1 MRGALFDAIPDALV
15 VVDEAGAI
23 LMANRRAYQLFGY
36 DPPEL
41 VGRAVEVLVPAH
53 LRGRHAHHR
62 KLYARQ
68 PRERA
73 MGQANMELQGRRR
86 DGSMFPVEVALN
98 PVRLGARQQT
108 LASIRDVSATSMS
121 QRVQRKTVHDAT
133 LAEVG
138 HLILTADSETDVLR
152 DVVTRLSESIGL
164 GPVWL
169 LRANPASGAIE
180 ATGEAVPPPQW
191 MATQA
196 RALLT
201 AMSGG
206 TPIPSENGRLG
217 AVPMPGGMKSG
228 LAFPVASSERAVD
241 ATLVAFSRDA
251 DAFDV
256 DVRRLLE
263 TASSLL
269 SAMLQRRASAEA
281 LAHAQRLEAIGKLTG
296 GVAHDFNNLLTVIAG
311 SLQLLES
318 AVEEDAAS
326 MEILVSAIR
335 AVEQGAAL
343 TRKLLSFAGRQ
354 HLRPA
359 VVSVSRQMRDLERL
373 VRASLGERIRLR
385 LDLDPTAPPAYVDA
399 ALLDSVVLNLVL
411 NARDAIDGAGEV
423 EIAVHPDPAT
433 GLAACSGTGDTAYV
447 ALTVRDNGR
456 GMSPEALE
464 HAWEPFFT
472 TKPTGRGT
480 GLGLSMAY
488 GFVQQSGGHVRLD
501 SRPGEGT
508 RVTLCFPVA
517 TEAQQQAVGPSPAPA
532 PGGDEII
539 VVVEDDDAVRRTVSA
554 SLKALGYSVIA
565 TDSPED
571 ALDCVE
577 TLRDVALLFSDL
589 TLEAAMTGD
598 ELAHAAR
605 QLRPDLAVLLT
616 SGYPD
621 AVREAGSFEFA
632 LLPKPYH
639 REDLAAAV
647 RRALAERMPA
657 VAG

>member
-36 DPPEL
+36 EPPEL
-41 VGRAVEVLVPAH
+41 VGRPVEVLIPAH
-53 LRGRHAHHR
+53 LRTRHAHHR
-62 KLYARQ
+62 KRYAHE

-73 MGQANMELQGRRR
+73 MGQASMDLQGRRR
-86 DGSMFPVEVALN
+86 DGSLFPVEIALN
-98 PVRLGARQQT
+98 PLRLGTRQQT

-121 QRVQRKTVHDAT
+121 QRVQRKTAHDAT

-138 HLILTADSETDVLR
+138 HLILTADSETRVLR
-152 DVVTRLSESIGL
+152 DVVGRLSESIGL

-169 LRANPASGAIE
+169 LRANRRSGAVE
-180 ATGEAVPPPQW
+180 ATGETPPPGDW
-191 MATQA
+191 MASHA
-196 RALLT
+196 RALLA
-201 AMSGG
+201 AMSRG
-206 TPIPSENGRLG
+206 TPCVSQGARLG
-217 AVPMPGGMKSG
+217 GVPMPPGMNCG
-228 LAFPVASSERAVD
+228 VAFPVASSDSAVD
-241 ATLVAFSRDA
+241 GVLVAFSRHL
-251 DAFDV
+251 DAFDI
-256 DVRRLLE
+256 DVQRLLE

-296 GVAHDFNNLLTVIAG
+296 GVAHDFNNLLTVISG

-318 AVEEDAAS
+318 SVEDDAAS
-326 MEILVSAIR
+326 AEILVSAIR

-359 VVSVSRQMRDLERL
+359 VVSLPRQMRDLERL
-373 VRASLGERIRLR
+373 IRASLGERIRLV
-385 LDLDPTAPPAYVDA
+385 LDLDPATPPAYVDA

-423 EIAVHPDPAT
+423 EISVRGEPA
-433 GLAACSGTGDTAYV
+433 ADTDAPAYV
-447 ALTVRDNGR
+447 ALTVRDTGR
-456 GMSPEALE
+456 GMTAEAME

-472 TKPTGRGT
+472 TKPNGRGT

-517 TEAQQQAVGPSPAPA
+517 TEAQQQSVDAAFGPA
-532 PGGDEII
+532 PGGDEVI
-539 VVVEDDDAVRRTVSA
+539 VVVEDDEAVRRTVTA

-589 TLEAAMTGD
+589 TLGAAMTGD
-598 ELAHAAR
+598 QLGREAR
-605 QLRPDLAVLLT
+605 RLRPDLAVLLT

-639 REDLAAAV
+639 REELATAV
-647 RRALAERMPA
+647 RNALAERTA
-657 VAG
+657 VAAG